1 MKIFKPS
8 LSSCNDEQL
17 MMLVKEKNTAAFEE
31 IYKRYSKIILHYLYK
46 MLGGS
51 EDQAQD
57 FLHDVFL
64 KIIENPYLFDQTRK
78 FKTWIFQIAHNK
90 CKNEYR
96 RRDVRNQAKTKF
108 ELAEIYSQNSTNPDT
123 NLDYKQIYEFI
134 NIELSKYKEE
144 HFDTFILRYQ
154 HGMSI
159 KEIALIFDCP
169 EGTVKSRLF
178 YVTQTVVKKMKEL
191 YKI

>member
-64 KIIENPYLFDQTRK
+64 KIIET
-78 FKTWIFQIAHNK
+78 
-90 CKNEYR
+90 
-96 RRDVRNQAKTKF
+96 
-108 ELAEIYSQNSTNPDT
+108 
-123 NLDYKQIYEFI
+123 
-134 NIELSKYKEE
+134 
-144 HFDTFILRYQ
+144 ILN
-154 HGMSI
+154 HV
-159 KEIALIFDCP
+159 F
-169 EGTVKSRLF
+169 F
-178 YVTQTVVKKMKEL
+178 
-191 YKI
+191 